1 MQHAHSMPWSFHRKV
16 LLPVIGTMVLLVV
29 STMWIIN
36 RRITDQIEAAA
47 GRELATAD
55 VVFKNSQGIRGRN
68 LVRHYQNVPN
78 EPRFKAVSRL
88 ADPNTFRFL
97 LTELLNE
104 LGAEVIVF
112 TTEDL
117 KPLARASRDERLNA
131 AEFDARS

>member
-1 MQHAHSMPWSFHRKV
+1 MDRAQSMPWSFHRKV

-29 STMWIIN
+29 STMWIVN
-36 RRITDQIEAAA
+36 RRITEQIEAAA

-55 VVFKNSQGIRGRN
+55 AVFQNSPGIRGRN

-88 ADPNTFRFL
+88 ADANTLRFL

-104 LGAEVIVF
+104 FGAEVIAF
-112 TTEDL
+112 TTEDG
-117 KPLARASRDERLNA
+117 KALARASKDAHLNPPPIW
-131 AEFDARS
+131 